1 MHSMQVMQLTQV
13 MQIIQVIQVMQVMK
27 VMQVLLVMIEMHEI
41 QVSQVIQVS
50 LAQLWVAQKNP
61 PPQKKRKRRKKSE
74 VQYPN
79 ETFLFFVYY
88 LPQAEGKVIETEY
101 PFGRQMGTICLLG
114 ELFIQHAQL
123 WGMPSVII
131 HIFGGFSHLSNLT
144 LWEAPS
150 ELLTDWGLFP
160 SYTKKIWFL
169 LLPCFGSSKNHRL
182 TDSILHGWYWQ
193 HQDDGAHRGGG
204 QH

>member
-1 MHSMQVMQLTQV
+1 
-13 MQIIQVIQVMQVMK
+13 MK
-27 VMQVLLVMIEMHEI
+27 WINSSDANITSNTSNASNEGNASSASNDRSASNTSEPSNTSKSSAA
-41 QVSQVIQVS
+41 VSR
-50 LAQLWVAQKNP
+50 AKNT
-61 PPQKKRKRRKKSE
+61 

-131 HIFGGFSHLSNLT
+131 HIFGGFSHSSNLT

-169 LLPCFGSSKNHRL
+169 LLPCFVSSKNHWL
-182 TDSILHGWYWQ
+182 TDSILHSWYWQ